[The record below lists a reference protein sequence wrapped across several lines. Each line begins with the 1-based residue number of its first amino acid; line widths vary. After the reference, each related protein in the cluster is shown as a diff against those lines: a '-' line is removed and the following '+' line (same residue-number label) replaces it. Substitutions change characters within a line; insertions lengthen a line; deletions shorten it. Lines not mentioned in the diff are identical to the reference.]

1 MHAGVTDREVDGD
14 ANAVCSSDGGA
25 VKPTGATTSKP
36 WSKPIIGLATD
47 GADEIDEMTEP

>member
-25 VKPTGATTSKP
+25 VKPTATT
-36 WSKPIIGLATD
+36 SKPIIGLATD